1 MGYNSKKTLLEK
13 ILEYDIIVVEG
24 YDGVGK
30 TTFIRG
36 LLPQINGIMYRP
48 DYYYWESLNFPK
60 KYRSFI
66 GASIL
71 DFLSSV
77 PKNPGDPPII
87 FDRGVL
93 SGMVY
98 TNPIVGKNYQYLIS
112 KSGRKVLHL
121 IISTDE
127 ESYHKYAEMRGSDTE
142 LAPFSEVEKK
152 TLDYITYAELLGLDY
167 EVVSNLYNQD
177 YADKS
182 VDKCGSCGHYCA
194 DGYCSLLHKY
204 VEFSTPRCSRSSTKE
219 VQDSNVD

>member
-1 MGYNSKKTLLEK
+1 MGDNSKKTLLEK

-112 KSGRKVLHL
+112 KSGRKLLVLICGFL
-121 IISTDE
+121 ILRLWEHEQRLFQFPMIRHYT
-127 ESYHKYAEMRGSDTE
+127 SYRR
-142 LAPFSEVEKK
+142 P
-152 TLDYITYAELLGLDY
+152 
-167 EVVSNLYNQD
+167 
-177 YADKS
+177 
-182 VDKCGSCGHYCA
+182 C
-194 DGYCSLLHKY
+194 
-204 VEFSTPRCSRSSTKE
+204 
-219 VQDSNVD
+219 

>member
-1 MGYNSKKTLLEK
+1 
-13 ILEYDIIVVEG
+13 
-24 YDGVGK
+24 
-30 TTFIRG
+30 
-36 LLPQINGIMYRP
+36 
-48 DYYYWESLNFPK
+48 
-60 KYRSFI
+60 
-66 GASIL
+66 
-71 DFLSSV
+71 
-77 PKNPGDPPII
+77 
-87 FDRGVL
+87 
-93 SGMVY
+93 MVY

-182 VDKCGSCGHYCA
+182 GEIAFCFHMVSCTDRIIITGSL
-194 DGYCSLLHKY
+194 SIFLRSIVLSSEQ
-204 VEFSTPRCSRSSTKE
+204 VSST
-219 VQDSNVD
+219 S